1 MNCALHGIGRRPF
14 QRRLAASSRQGQR
27 QLVAERRRAGLG
39 WISLFRQA
47 SAAAVETTLARAEVL
62 SLPAGAVLLE
72 YGAVNHHVYILLS
85 GQLSVH
91 LDGNAESPAAITL
104 TAGEVIGEMSVID
117 GAPVSA
123 LVRAAA
129 AAQVLQLSRELFWQE
144 LMVLPG
150 VASNLMITLTGRMRR
165 ANEVA
170 LQAQRSALELEHW
183 RKELAIARQ
192 LQLTMVPLQQPMFP
206 HCQTLEICGMMEPA
220 SHVGGDL
227 FDAFFIDEQRLFFCI
242 GDVSGH
248 GIAAALFMAR
258 TIGLLRVLAISVDSP
273 DQLLAALND
282 RLCVGND
289 VSLFVTLFCAVLDLS
304 TGTLRYS
311 NGGHCRPLLYSAA
324 GGRLLPVP
332 KGALVGA
339 FPGLSFGLMET
350 VLAADDVLLC
360 YTDGL
365 SEAAS
370 ASGELYG
377 EERCLAWLAQH
388 ADRPLAQVLAEL
400 RQSVNQHTGHS
411 VLEDDCSM
419 LALRRRVA
427 TTADTT

>member
-1 MNCALHGIGRRPF
+1 MSCGPHSIGRRPF
-14 QRRLAASSRQGQR
+14 QRRLAAPAWPGQR
-27 QLVAERRRAGLG
+27 QSVAERRRAGLG

-47 SAAAVETTLARAEVL
+47 SAAAVEATLAHAEVL
-62 SLPAGAVLLE
+62 TLPPGAVLLE
-72 YGAVNHHVYILLS
+72 YGTVNYHVYILLS

-91 LDGNAESPAAITL
+91 LDGSAESPAAITL
-104 TAGEVIGEMSVID
+104 APGEIIGEMSVID

-123 LVRAAA
+123 LVRAAG

-170 LQAQRSALELEHW
+170 LQAQRSTLELEHW

-282 RLCVGND
+282 RLCAGND
-289 VSLFVTLFCAVLDLS
+289 VSLFVTLFCAVLDVS

-324 GGRLLPVP
+324 GSSLLPIP

-350 VLAADDVLLC
+350 VLAPDEVLLC

-370 ASGELYG
+370 ASGELFG

-388 ADRPLAQVLAEL
+388 AERPLEQVLAAL
-400 RQSVNQHTGHS
+400 RQSVNQHTGQS

-419 LALRRRVA
+419 LALRRRAA
-427 TTADTT
+427 TTADAT